1 MQTFPRPVELPITS
15 AIVQISASK
24 YHTIALNAVG
34 ECFVWGFGK
43 GGRLGTGTEF
53 EYVVSNPLAVCMELE
68 ND

>member
-24 YHTIALNAVG
+24 YHTIALNAAG

-53 EYVVSNPLAVCMELE
+53 EYVVSNSLWLFVW
-68 ND
+68 N